1 MSYISRKS
9 IQKCQEFRSYKNIT
23 TTWKT
28 SWQDKEPVPCVLR
41 LVICYPNAHQYTRC
55 TSNGK
60 NHLTFFFCVLS
71 KEFCQTRILMI
82 QCLGMAWPNAN
93 ITTILDP
100 LFLPPRGADLTG
112 AKEPKRTKN
121 DPKIAQ
127 KWFKVFLIWN
137 LDFASDFEPFLGR
150 VFFCLFWPDFSK
162 ILGPKWT
169 KNRSQKWPKMDGW
182 IPNLA

>member
-100 LFLPPRGADLTG
+100 LFLPPPWRGFNWRKRAKKDKKTIQKSPKSGLKCFWYEIWILQVILNLFWAGFFFVYFDQTFQKFWVRNGQKTG
-112 AKEPKRTKN
+112 PKN
-121 DPKIAQ
+121 DPK
-127 KWFKVFLIWN
+127 W
-137 LDFASDFEPFLGR
+137 
-150 VFFCLFWPDFSK
+150 
-162 ILGPKWT
+162 
-169 KNRSQKWPKMDGW
+169 MDEYL
-182 IPNLA
+182 N